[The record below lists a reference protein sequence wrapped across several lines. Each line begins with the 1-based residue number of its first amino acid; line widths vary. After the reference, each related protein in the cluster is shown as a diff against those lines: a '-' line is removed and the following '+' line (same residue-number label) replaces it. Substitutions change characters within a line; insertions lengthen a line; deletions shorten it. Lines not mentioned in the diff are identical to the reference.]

1 MFSEN
6 KYEFIDGFPKCFF
19 NIRYK
24 KFNDWEIAP
33 WKLMVNNKKLIGEG
47 EFGKVYMAN
56 WANTQ
61 VVAKVVNDNISE
73 EKKRN
78 FIKEINLHTILVHPN
93 IVQFL
98 GYVSD
103 PFIMV
108 MEYVPNGELLNYIN
122 NKSFMS
128 NWKKIEICKNILK
141 AVEYMHDRHPYPVIH
156 RDLKPQNIMM
166 TPSGFPKLADFGIS
180 RLVGINKSESTD
192 FLCNTIESVDSN
204 KDNTIESFNCS
215 EQLIDNEK
223 DLTNFCGSKR
233 YMSPEMSKNED
244 YSLLTDIWSLGVIFS
259 ELFENERYVP
269 NNGFLY
275 RKTPKIIK
283 NIIVSKM
290 LVNNPTKRLS
300 ATELIILFDE
310 SQKSFNYFGLFS
322 SRSK

>member
-6 KYEFIDGFPKCFF
+6 TYEFIDGFPKCFF

-47 EFGKVYMAN
+47 EFGKVYMAD

-141 AVEYMHDRHPYPVIH
+141 AIEYMHDRHPYPVIH

-180 RLVGINKSESTD
+180 RLVGINRIDSNED
-192 FLCNTIESVDSN
+192 YDDMNLITIGKKVDSF
-204 KDNTIESFNCS
+204 ESFNCS
-215 EQLIDNEK
+215 DHLLDNEK

-233 YMSPEMSKNED
+233 YMSPEMSKNSN
-244 YSLLTDIWSLGVIFS
+244 YSLETDIWSLGVIFS
-259 ELFENERYVP
+259 ELFENERYIP

-283 NIIVSKM
+283 NIIISKM

-300 ATELIILFDE
+300 ASKLITLFDE
-310 SQKSFNYFGLFS
+310 SQKSFNCFRLFS
-322 SRSK
+322 FKT